1 MSIKQYFK
9 PKISSK
15 NTDKINDYNS
25 SNIDSDL
32 KETHIELPNVNKNQA
47 QKNLNFKKKKTR
59 LILKKKKTEG
69 FQKEW
74 LKIYKWLVY
83 DKSKNLMFC
92 SLCQSHRKLNKFE
105 KKGSKNFKT
114 SALSEHAST
123 KDHTDAT
130 NLEIARAELI
140 KVSNNSVDKAQNHIS
155 ALMKIIF
162 WMAENNI
169 SLNKLFEIV
178 KLCKILECP
187 QLISVSN
194 TITYENNVSGY
205 EMLSVISN
213 SIEKT
218 IWKELNKAIAF
229 GIMVDKS
236 IDISCEPHL
245 VIYVKYCLHRKIKIY
260 FLKLLQLKSLTN
272 KLMSFASD
280 RASVM
285 LGKSIGVASRI
296 KERNEC
302 LFITHCIA
310 YRLALVCNTAEKK
323 VDFCKHIEYII
334 KSTYSF
340 FFNSSKRIDTLHK
353 YQKILEHPILKIKQI
368 FEKLLAF
375 LHFLWDILDYLA
387 TLSKI
392 FQQKKIQI
400 SNIDSIIELTLRK
413 IQQEF
418 LDHNE
423 DGRLLLEE
431 NLNRFLSN
439 TTANDN
445 YNISVYQLTWNK
457 NYEADLIVDISSFA
471 STVITEI
478 QERFP
483 DRSLLNSMKIFDHA
497 NWPNGRE
504 ELIKYG
510 EKELNILSEFY
521 KKEVSNISEE
531 WFGYKAIVHSNFK
544 NIKIEVLLLRLFE
557 FYYDTFPNIIKLLG
571 IIYFI
576 PFSSVNYECEFL
588 K

>member
-310 YRLALVCNTAEKK
+310 YRLAL
-323 VDFCKHIEYII
+323 
-334 KSTYSF
+334 
-340 FFNSSKRIDTLHK
+340 
-353 YQKILEHPILKIKQI
+353 
-368 FEKLLAF
+368 KLLAF